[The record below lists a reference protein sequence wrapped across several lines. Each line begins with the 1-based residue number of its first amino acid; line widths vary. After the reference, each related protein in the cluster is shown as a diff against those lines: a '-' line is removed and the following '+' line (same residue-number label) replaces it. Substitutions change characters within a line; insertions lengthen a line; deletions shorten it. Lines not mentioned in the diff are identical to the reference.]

1 MNHDSRI
8 IPSAEILDLKRIKLK
23 KRVSICCFV
32 NSLEHVFYQEFK
44 IRLNFRYE
52 RCPMIKMSDIKDNRT
67 IKIHG
72 VCPDVF
78 RMRCFADFNPI
89 SEAGFYTLIQ
99 NI

>member
-1 MNHDSRI
+1 
-8 IPSAEILDLKRIKLK
+8 
-23 KRVSICCFV
+23 
-32 NSLEHVFYQEFK
+32 
-44 IRLNFRYE
+44 
-52 RCPMIKMSDIKDNRT
+52 MIKMSDIKDNRT

-72 VCPDVF
+72 VWPDVF